1 MSAWQTRAG
10 GMRREAAGRVYR
22 VAPLGYAWQATE
34 IGPRG
39 AGVVRQARCIDR
51 AAAVAQVDAWVE
63 AERVAAFEASQL
75 ALFTGRDCTPARAE
89 SASLLYAPGGAQ

>member
-1 MSAWQTRAG
+1 MSAWESRAA
-10 GMRREAAGRVYR
+10 GMRREVAGRVYR
-22 VAPLGYAWQATE
+22 VAPLGYTWQATE

-39 AGVVRQARCIDR
+39 VGVVRQARCIDR

-75 ALFTGRDCTPARAE
+75 ALFSVRDTTQERAE
-89 SASLLYAPGGAQ
+89 SASLLYTPGGAP